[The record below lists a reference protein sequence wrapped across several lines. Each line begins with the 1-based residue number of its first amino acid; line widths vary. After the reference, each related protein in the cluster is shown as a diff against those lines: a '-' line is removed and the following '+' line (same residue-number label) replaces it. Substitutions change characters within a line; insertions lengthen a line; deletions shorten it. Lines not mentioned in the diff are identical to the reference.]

1 MTVSQA
7 KPMPEGPEPELLRD
21 ELARSTAVLGKIA
34 PILGHLLST
43 PDQSLFNDEV
53 IARVRGMLQDL
64 AFQMLRI
71 QAEATGHAGRE
82 EFAAQHGAELAELL
96 QGNAA
101 LLAHCHALALEW
113 QLTARLEMVYGLDPV
128 LCPLIQ
134 ELVGHEDSAIAST
147 AMAALAAQ
155 ARFAQTQRRME
166 LPLAELPGELLHETL
181 LGWRNYNGDKRS
193 DAMTRAEAKIRG
205 SYDEGTGR
213 LALFARLVA
222 SLGDMMPAMLSV
234 DEAGVAIFLTALAYG
249 SGQTREL
256 AVLSTNERQVARLA
270 LGLRAADLAPDA
282 VGGVV
287 LRLHPDG
294 DPPMGFSSIS
304 VADARELLAENAM
317 RGVS

>member
-7 KPMPEGPEPELLRD
+7 MPIAEGPETELLRD
-21 ELARSTAVLGKIA
+21 ELARGTGVLGKVV
-34 PILGHLLST
+34 PILGYLLST

-53 IARVRGMLQDL
+53 VARVRGMLHDL

-71 QAEATGHAGRE
+71 QAEATGPAGRE
-82 EFAAQHGAELAELL
+82 EFATQHGSELAEML
-96 QGNAA
+96 QSNAA

-113 QLTARLEMVYGLDPV
+113 QLTARLEAAYGLDPV

-181 LGWRNYNGDKRS
+181 LSWRSYNGNKRS
-193 DAMTRAEAKIRG
+193 DAMTRAEAKIRS
-205 SYDEGTGR
+205 SYDEATVR

-222 SLGDMMPAMLSV
+222 SLGDIMPTMLAV
-234 DEAGVAIFLTALAYG
+234 DQAGVAIFLTALAHG

-270 LGLRAADLAPDA
+270 LGLRAADLTPDLVGNA
-282 VGGVV
+282 V
-287 LRLHPDG
+287 LQLHPDS
-294 DPPMGFSSIS
+294 DPPMGFNAVS
-304 VADARELLAENAM
+304 VTEARELLAKNTM
-317 RGVS
+317 RDIG

>member
-1 MTVSQA
+1 MNVSQA
-7 KPMPEGPEPELLRD
+7 KPMPEGLDPELLRE
-21 ELARSTAVLGKIA
+21 ELARGTVVLGKVA

-53 IARVRGMLQDL
+53 IARVRGMLHDL

-82 EFAAQHGAELAELL
+82 EFAAQHGSELAELL
-96 QGNAA
+96 QGNAT
-101 LLAHCHALALEW
+101 LLAHCHTLALEW
-113 QLTARLEMVYGLDPV
+113 QLTARLEAAYGLDPV

-134 ELVGHEDSAIAST
+134 ELVGHQDSTIAST

-181 LGWRNYNGDKRS
+181 LSWRNYNGDKRS
-193 DAMTRAEAKIRG
+193 DAMTRAEAKIRS
-205 SYDEGTGR
+205 SYDEGAGR

-222 SLGDMMPAMLSV
+222 SLDDMMPAMLSV
-234 DEAGVAIFLTALAYG
+234 DQAGVAIFLTALAQG

-270 LGLRAADLAPDA
+270 LGLRAANLATDA

-287 LRLHPDG
+287 LQLHPDS
-294 DPPMGFSSIS
+294 DPPTGFNAIS
-304 VADARELLAENAM
+304 AADARELIAESAM
-317 RGVS
+317 RDLG